1 MRVRSLLR
9 VGGVVGAAALT
20 LGLVAP
26 ASHAERTEVS
36 FEDAVWGAVYDNM
49 VTGVDPDD
57 PLVLFAGVSLEGV
70 CDQEGTT
77 ATLRARAKGDARID
91 RLVDRGPLYVY
102 DFGGL
107 SFIEFIGGYCAGVI
121 TDAPEPVAVGKGT
134 IRFRVELTFDGEQYT
149 PTSVTDTVNGSVRT
163 SDGDTWAVNGSA
175 QTTFDPDENFENVSF
190 TVRNKR

>member
-26 ASHAERTEVS
+26 ASHAQRTEVS

-49 VTGVDPDD
+49 VTGTDPDD

-70 CDQEGTT
+70 CDRDGTT

-107 SFIEFIGGYCAGVI
+107 SFIEFIGGYCGGEIAE
-121 TDAPEPVAVGKGT
+121 APEPVAVGTGT
-134 IRFRVELTFDGEQYT
+134 IRFRVELTFDGEEYT

-163 SDGDTWAVNGSA
+163 AGGDTWAVNGNA
-175 QTTFDPDENFENVSF
+175 HTIFDPDESLQDVSF
-190 TVRNKR
+190 TIRNKR